1 VNAATN
7 IRGDAPPTDPELL
20 DMLRELFAAAADGG
34 ASQRPSRAQTTVT
47 IHVEQPDGT
56 GAAPLAF
63 LALDRE
69 PVVVEPAGAEAEVD
83 LVLTREDLAALL
95 CGELHLALAIA
106 RGDVSYR
113 GPVRKFLRITP
124 VLRGLASPEWPPPRD
139 DEFDYDAYD
148 ADPFDYDEED

>member
-1 VNAATN
+1 MNAATN
-7 IRGDAPPTDPELL
+7 IRGDAPPTDSELL
-20 DMLRELFAAAADGG
+20 DMLRELFAAADDGV

-56 GAAPLAF
+56 GPTPLAY

-69 PVVVEPAGAEAEVD
+69 PVVVERAGAKAEVD

-124 VLRGLASPEWPPPRD
+124 VLRALASPEWPPARD
-139 DEFDYDAYD
+139 DEFDD
-148 ADPFDYDEED
+148 DPFDYDEGD